1 MPVKELADLPE
12 ATVSSEKPSTPA
24 PNVAPREHK
33 PAPSAGFGTS
43 FISED
48 DLPEWLRAIAPA
60 DGGDA
65 ESELFQFGASSDE
78 PVAVPSISRAWTTSK
93 DARGVDE
100 ATSVFAL
107 VASQSPQSAL
117 PAAPGGRQPAQGR
130 PSRSDAA
137 RVEDGQG
144 VVDSYGSSVPPGLDQ
159 RLPQIDMTMSPATPS
174 TEVSSKFPLLP
185 VVVAGALLLVLV
197 LVAAAMILS

>member
-1 MPVKELADLPE
+1 
-12 ATVSSEKPSTPA
+12 VSTEKPSTPA
-24 PNVAPREHK
+24 PNTAPQERQ
-33 PAPSAGFGTS
+33 PAPGAGFGSS

-65 ESELFQFGASSDE
+65 ESDLFQFGGASSDE

-130 PSRSDAA
+130 PSRSDAM
-137 RVEDGQG
+137 RVDDGQG
-144 VVDSYGSSVPPGLDQ
+144 VVDSYGSSIPPGLEQ
-159 RLPQIDMTMSPATPS
+159 RLPHIDMTMSPSPQTS
-174 TEVSSKFPLLP
+174 DVSSKFPLLP
-185 VVVAGALLLVLV
+185 VVVAGVLLLVLV
-197 LVAAAMILS
+197 LVAAAMFLS